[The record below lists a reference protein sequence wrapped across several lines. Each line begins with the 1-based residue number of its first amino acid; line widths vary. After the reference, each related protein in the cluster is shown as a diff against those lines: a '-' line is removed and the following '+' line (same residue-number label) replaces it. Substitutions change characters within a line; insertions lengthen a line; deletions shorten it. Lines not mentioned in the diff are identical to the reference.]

1 MAQEMNNNIVIL
13 SRPVRT
19 GKTSHLLRWIYASEC
34 DIRGVLT
41 PDFSG
46 KRILVDS
53 FSSNT
58 YPFEIEDASLSF
70 KIGNFKL
77 SKATFSVTENI
88 LSDAMASDCVWIVI
102 DEIGKLEL
110 FQNTGFEPC
119 ASKIIAHFLKT
130 DTDGKKLLLVVRD
143 SLLQEAISHYKL
155 QNVRVIGAK
164 DLIIPPK
171 KRTGIVLCGG
181 KSSRMKQDK
190 SMLIYHSKP
199 QRYHV
204 YDLLKK
210 YCSEVFISVN
220 DVSQVVESDGYNYL
234 IDDKDI
240 GPMAGLIKA
249 CKANPKTDVIIVGC
263 DYPHLNDEMLKKLIQ
278 SNDESFLASAF
289 FNSTENCYEPLLAIY
304 KSECLPFLNYSV
316 ENNQNSLQEFLNT
329 VKAHKVYPDSVK
341 QIKSVDTIEEFK
353 CVKEEIKKT
362 RYYL

>member
-1 MAQEMNNNIVIL
+1 MNDNILILAQ
-13 SRPVRT
+13 PVRS
-19 GKTSHLLRWIYASEC
+19 GKTSQLMRWTYGNEEE
-34 DIRGVLT
+34 IRGVIT

-46 KRILVDS
+46 KRILVDA

-58 YPFEIEDASLSF
+58 YSFEIEDDSLSF

-77 SKATFSVTENI
+77 SKVTFSVAENI
-88 LSDAMASDCVWIVI
+88 LSDAMASNCDWIVI

-130 DTDGKKLLLVVRD
+130 DTAGKKLLLVVRD

-220 DVSQVVESDGYNYL
+220 DVSQVVESDGYSYL
-234 IDDKDI
+234 IDDKKNI
-240 GPMAGLIKA
+240 GPVAGLIRA

-316 ENNQNSLQEFLNT
+316 ENNQNSLQKFLNA
-329 VKAHKVYPDSVK
+329 VNAHKVYPSSNQ
-341 QIKSVDTIEEFK
+341 QIKSVDIIEEFMSVNEK
-353 CVKEEIKKT
+353 IKKGG
-362 RYYL
+362 RSN

>member
-13 SRPVRT
+13 SQPVRT

-53 FSSNT
+53 FSCNT
-58 YPFEIEDASLSF
+58 YPFEIEDDSLSF

-77 SKATFSVTENI
+77 SKVTFSVAENI
-88 LSDAMASDCVWIVI
+88 LSNAMVSNCDWIVI

-119 ASKIIAHFLKT
+119 ASKIIAHYLKT
-130 DTDGKKLLLVVRD
+130 DTAGKKLLIVVRD
-143 SLLQEAISHYKL
+143 SLLREAISHYKL
-155 QNVRVIGAK
+155 QNVRVISTK

-204 YDLLKK
+204 NDILKK
-210 YCSEVFISVN
+210 YCSKVFFSVS

-234 IDDKDI
+234 IDEKKGI
-240 GPMAGLIKA
+240 GPVAGLIKA
-249 CKANPKTDVIIVGC
+249 CEANPKTDVILIGC
-263 DYPHLNDEMLKKLIQ
+263 DYPYLNDEMLKKLIQ

-304 KSECLPFLNYSV
+304 KSECLPFINYSV
-316 ENNQNSLQEFLNT
+316 ENNQNSLQKFLHT

-353 CVKEEIKKT
+353 SVKEEIKKDS
-362 RYYL
+362 

>member
-1 MAQEMNNNIVIL
+1 MNDNILVLAQ
-13 SRPVRT
+13 PVRS
-19 GKTSHLLRWIYASEC
+19 GKTSQLMRWTYGNEEE
-34 DIRGVLT
+34 IRGVIT
-41 PDFSG
+41 PDFLG

-58 YPFEIEDASLSF
+58 YPFEIEDDSQSF

-77 SKATFSVTENI
+77 SKATFSVAENI
-88 LSDAMASDCVWIVI
+88 LSDAMASNCDWIVI

-130 DTDGKKLLLVVRD
+130 DTVGKKLLLVIRD
-143 SLLQEAISHYKL
+143 SLLEEAISHYKL
-155 QNVRVIGAK
+155 QNVRVISTK

-171 KRTGIVLCGG
+171 KRIGIVLCGG

-204 YDLLKK
+204 YDLLSK
-210 YCSEVFISVN
+210 YCDRVFISVS
-220 DVSQVVESDGYNYL
+220 DERQVVESDGYSYL
-234 IDDKDI
+234 IDDKKDI
-240 GPMAGLIKA
+240 GPVAGLIRA
-249 CKANPKTDVIIVGC
+249 CKANPKTDVILVGC
-263 DYPHLNDEMLKKLIQ
+263 DYPYLNAEMPKKLIQ

-304 KSECLPFLNYSV
+304 KSECLPFLNY
-316 ENNQNSLQEFLNT
+316 ETGNNQNSLQKFLKT
-329 VKAHKVYPDSVK
+329 VNAHKVYPSLNQ
-341 QIKSVDTIEEFK
+341 QIKSVDTVEEFK
-353 CVKEEIKKT
+353 NVLNEIRK
-362 RYYL
+362 L